1 LKLSDDVVSSE
12 RQMTGDVL
20 EEAPGGLALS
30 NNASDIWPEVTLV
43 GFAES
48 VTSKGK
54 GLAGVAASDEIH
66 HSTPASSIEG
76 AQVTPDRR
84 RSQATLLHLR
94 RQSGDGERFPLHHA
108 DRASASEP
116 RSSSSGVESEVK
128 PPPARTKAD
137 GT

>member
-1 LKLSDDVVSSE
+1 
-12 RQMTGDVL
+12 MTGDVL

-30 NNASDIWPEVTLV
+30 KNSSDIWPEVTLV
-43 GFAES
+43 VFAAAMAGEAEW
-48 VTSKGK
+48 
-54 GLAGVAASDEIH
+54 LAGVAASDAIH
-66 HSTPASSIEG
+66 EATPWASVEG

-108 DRASASEP
+108 DCASASEP
-116 RSSSSGVESEVK
+116 RSSSSSVEAKVK
-128 PPPARTKAD
+128 PAASGAQAD